1 MPLSQEQLE
10 QVRQTI
16 RQRREQLEA
25 ELRSDAART
34 KEDTF
39 SNLAGPAADP
49 GDESVADLIGHLDS
63 AEMRRDEQEMRQLAA
78 AEGRLSRVPTACA
91 STAGGTSRSNGCKR
105 SRAPCAVSI
114 ARACT
119 NVRTRVR
126 GSRPFD
132 IPGGLSPRPGRR
144 PIRRGCRTGLIWLK
158 ARRAARRTLHRRQA
172 ERE

>member
-78 AEGRLSRVPTACA
+78 AEGRLKQ
-91 STAGGTSRSNGCKR
+91 GTYGMCIDCGR
-105 SRAPCAVSI
+105 
-114 ARACT
+114 
-119 NVRTRVR
+119 
-126 GSRPFD
+126 D
-132 IPGGLSPRPGRR
+132 IPFERLQAQPGALRC
-144 PIRRGCRTGLIWLK
+144 IDCQSLHERTHAGPGEP
-158 ARRAARRTLHRRQA
+158 TL
-172 ERE
+172 